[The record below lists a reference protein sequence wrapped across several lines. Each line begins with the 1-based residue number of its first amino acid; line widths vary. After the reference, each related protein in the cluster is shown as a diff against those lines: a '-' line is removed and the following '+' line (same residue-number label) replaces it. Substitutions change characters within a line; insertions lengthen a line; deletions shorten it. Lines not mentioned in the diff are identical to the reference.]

1 MKKIEDKIKGTR
13 FHAHKDM
20 VHESAR
26 YLDAMKA
33 YYNQLLDIVD
43 KKLQL
48 NDKSNV
54 LEIGSYLGYFA
65 ASLKQKYNCIISGMD
80 HPDVFNDDVIKLYEE
95 LEIIPI
101 KQDLSNYNAELN
113 KFNFIFC
120 FWDTRTFKHKYL

>member
-1 MKKIEDKIKGTR
+1 MVKLKKIEDKIKGTR

-65 ASLKQKYNCIISGMD
+65 DHLGKSII
-80 HPDVFNDDVIKLYEE
+80 V
-95 LEIIPI
+95 
-101 KQDLSNYNAELN
+101 LSVV
-113 KFNFIFC
+113 
-120 FWDTRTFKHKYL
+120 